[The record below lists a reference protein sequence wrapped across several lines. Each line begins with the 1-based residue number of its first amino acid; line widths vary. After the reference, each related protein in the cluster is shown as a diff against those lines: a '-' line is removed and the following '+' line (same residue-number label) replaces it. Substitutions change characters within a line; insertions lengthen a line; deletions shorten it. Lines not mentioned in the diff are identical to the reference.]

1 MGEGDL
7 MARRRTIRD
16 AIEFYE
22 LHGHMGPYAIKGGE
36 GAPAPNPAPNP
47 NPNPN
52 PAPNPAPAPGGE
64 GDPPDLGE
72 AGKKALNAERAARK
86 AAEEAAKKTA
96 EELAAIRAEKAAADA
111 AKAAE
116 EEEAAKKRGEF
127 EKIADLRAQEVTNLK
142 TELVQ
147 VKADLAKAEELLTN
161 VVAERAKALEEL
173 GDADLLSAYPKDAS
187 TLERIAWLDDP
198 RTKAALTRAEE
209 AKKVTD
215 AQGRPRVPGTP
226 NPADRNKTGTQADR
240 ERSMRRAARSYS
252 G

>member
-1 MGEGDL
+1 

-36 GAPAPNPAPNP
+36 GASAPNPAPNP
-47 NPNPN
+47 NPNP
-52 PAPNPAPAPGGE
+52 APSPTPDPGGE

-72 AGKKALNAERAARK
+72 AGKKALSAERAARK

-96 EELAAIRAEKAAADA
+96 EELAAMRAAQAEAEA

-127 EKIADLRAQEVTNLK
+127 EKIAENRAQEITNLK

-147 VKADLAKAEELLTN
+147 VKADLAKADELLAS

-173 GDADLLSAYPKDAS
+173 GDADLLAAYPKDAS

-215 AQGRPRVPGTP
+215 AQGKPRVPGTP
-226 NPADRNKTGTQADR
+226 NPADRNTPRTQADR